1 MVTMIYTETK
11 AKTQYTAVME
21 LMIFLVD
28 QVTMI
33 FMVKTEMMKFGVV
46 KATTQLEVEMSLEE
60 LI

>member
-1 MVTMIYTETK
+1 M
-11 AKTQYTAVME
+11 TQLRVAME

-33 FMVKTEMMKFGVV
+33 FMVKTETMKFGVV